1 MSLGGNTDNES
12 GGSYL
17 QRVADNFA
25 PDVAINRLKIQ
36 ALRNDLI
43 DKNNQRSAMSHTV
56 GGRDP
61 NGLTPGMN
69 YNPDAPP
76 TGTYEAQ
83 DENGNWQTYPI
94 GSGPIGSQA
103 DSTPSLFTPRKIAD
117 QPLQSPAMGKMPTTD
132 DGVSL
137 FSPNLRQAVALQTP
151 AKPDMQ
157 SLFGDT
163 TPAPLSLFNDTPSQS
178 YDDKRDMYLRQAA
191 PETFLANA
199 AQQALY
205 KPFLDALPADQ
216 RAIAAV
222 NPAKAAERM
231 FEIKNPATPADIL
244 ELDQLKTRAANGD
257 KAAQSMLDIK
267 TGALEKQRIQM
278 MQQQMNMENKR
289 LGYERYAFQAD
300 PGTGQLLRIDKENGQ
315 AFTLDGKPYT
325 GGLSSLLGDVAAPT
339 SSGTPA
345 ATPAPAVAAPVTT
358 GSAPSFSLGSRSTQ
372 PITPQ
377 TLQKP
382 AQPPASA
389 QTQNVAQ
396 MSEGAPVDQLLEGS
410 LSPDVQA
417 RLAKLPLAYQG
428 TIRAMLTGKEQPP
441 SGGMALRSP
450 QVRELI
456 NLAHT
461 IDPSFDETAWK
472 ARSTMAT
479 ELAKAEPSSI
489 GGRIGAARKLINH
502 SFDALGSASDL
513 RNDGAAPWAN
523 AIGNYVDDNLRKA
536 NPVQSALAD
545 FGIANSGVAGEFGK
559 LMTGA
564 QGSVGEREEMVKK
577 ISQNNPIATNAAAL
591 GRIAHLMEGQVEPLA
606 DQINSVMGTNYPIE
620 HFLGP
625 REAAKLALIKTLAA
639 KGKAGT
645 LTEADVKKAYAALG
659 AQPAQTETAVAVKP
673 GGTYDWN
680 HERGL
685 YGR

>member
-1 MSLGGNTDNES
+1 MSLGGSTGTED

-43 DKNNQRSAMSHTV
+43 DKNNQRSAMSHLV

-76 TGTYEAQ
+76 TGTYQAQ

-103 DSTPSLFTPRKIAD
+103 DSTQSLFTPRKIAD

-132 DGVSL
+132 DGASL

-205 KPFLDALPADQ
+205 KPFLDTLPADQ

-222 NPAKAAERM
+222 NPAQAAQRM
-231 FEIKNPATPADIL
+231 FEIKNPATPAEIL

-257 KAAQSMLDIK
+257 KDARAMLDMK
-267 TGALEKQRIQM
+267 EGALEKQRIQM

-315 AFTLDGKPYT
+315 AYTLDGKPYT
-325 GGLSSLLGDVAAPT
+325 GGLSGLLGDLAPP
-339 SSGTPA
+339 SG
-345 ATPAPAVAAPVTT
+345 
-358 GSAPSFSLGSRSTQ
+358 GSATALTSPGTAPGTISA
-372 PITPQ
+372 P

-382 AQPPASA
+382 TPFQAQASA
-389 QTQNVAQ
+389 QPGEAPPLLRAPVASAPQNVNA
-396 MSEGAPVDQLLEGS
+396 MPEAAPVEELLNNA
-410 LSPDVQA
+410 LPQDVQA

-441 SGGMALRSP
+441 SGGIALRSP
-450 QVRELI
+450 QVRELLNI
-456 NLAHT
+456 AHT

-479 ELAKAEPSSI
+479 ELAKAEPSSM
-489 GGRIGAARKLINH
+489 GGRIASARKLVNH
-502 SFDALGSASDL
+502 SSDALLSASDTH
-513 RNDGAAPWAN
+513 NDSSPFMN
-523 AIGNYVDDNLRKA
+523 AIGNWWDANMRGA
-536 NPVQSALAD
+536 NPVQSSLAD
-545 FGIANSGVAGEFGK
+545 FGIANSGVAGEFEK

-564 QGSVGEREEMVKK
+564 QGSSGEREAMVKRVG
-577 ISQNNPIATNAAAL
+577 QNNPISTNAAAL
-591 GRIAHLMEGQVEPLA
+591 GRIASLMEGQVEPLA
-606 DQINSVMGTNYPIE
+606 DQINKVMGTNYPVE

-625 REAAKLALIKTLAA
+625 REAAKLAVIKSLAA

-645 LTEADVKKAYAALG
+645 LTEADVKKAYAAIG
-659 AQPAQTETAVAVKP
+659 VQPPAISPPVAVKP